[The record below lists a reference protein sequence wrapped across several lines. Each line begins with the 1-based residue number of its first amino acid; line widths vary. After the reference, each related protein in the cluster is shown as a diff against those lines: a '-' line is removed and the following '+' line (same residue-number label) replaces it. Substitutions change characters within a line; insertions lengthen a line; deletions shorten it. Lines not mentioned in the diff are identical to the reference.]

1 MNKRV
6 IEFLQFEGEQVLF
19 TFKNGEFYIAIK
31 PLCIALGVNYKHQN
45 TILNK
50 DVIFKAESRNFG
62 IQVPDD
68 QIRKFVCLPEYL
80 IYAWLLQINSN
91 DEKLIEYKRECSK
104 ALHDYF
110 RGSILNRDSLET
122 EKAKTI
128 VEIRTYEN
136 KLTPNKD
143 YIKLLELN
151 DKLNKIKYALSRQD
165 RNNLDDKINL
175 WDQDFVA

>member
-6 IEFLQFEGEQVLF
+6 IEFLQFEGQEVLF

-80 IYAWLLQINSN
+80 IYAWLLQVNSS
-91 DEKLIEYKRECSK
+91 DEKLIEYKRECQK

-110 RGSILNRDSLET
+110 RGSILNRDSLES

-136 KLTPNKD
+136 KLATNKD
-143 YIKLLELN
+143 FIKLKEFT
-151 DKLNKIKYALSRQD
+151 DKLNKIKYALSKQD

-175 WDQDFVA
+175 FDQDFVL